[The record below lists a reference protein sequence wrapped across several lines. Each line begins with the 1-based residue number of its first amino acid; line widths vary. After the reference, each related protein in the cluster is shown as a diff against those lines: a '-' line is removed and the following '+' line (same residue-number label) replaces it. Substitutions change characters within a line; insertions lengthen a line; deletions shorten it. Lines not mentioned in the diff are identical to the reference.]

1 MKIETFTFVF
11 IENLAK
17 AQPVKLRHYA
27 GFVMCIKNLHP
38 IVYLFLTY
46 ALDAQNDHLFWIKT
60 GQTVHYNISGQT
72 FRTKF
77 INVER
82 VSHHPKVSPDFGNI

>member
-1 MKIETFTFVF
+1 LKIETFTFVF

-60 GQTVHYNISGQT
+60 GQTVQH
-72 FRTKF
+72 FRT
-77 INVER
+77 
-82 VSHHPKVSPDFGNI
+82 DF